1 MTRTNVVVIWEISL
15 PLNIGVNLKLL
26 QKIKVLTKQTNKQQQ
41 NRKED
46 KYKKNHFKQ
55 IQSKP
60 PQKRRNELKEKRDL
74 KNNKIENKHIV
85 VDKI

>member
-26 QKIKVLTKQTNKQQQ
+26 QKIKVLTKQTHKQQQ

-46 KYKKNHFKQ
+46 KYKKKTLQTNT
-55 IQSKP
+55 
-60 PQKRRNELKEKRDL
+60 E
-74 KNNKIENKHIV
+74 
-85 VDKI
+85 